1 MPAFAS
7 YFGIDY
13 SGAQTPNTDLR
24 DLRGVLERDHE
35 MAMAGFPSLKPPSKE
50 MWEEAATAG
59 QFEYGGVKY
68 DRMQL
73 LTVSDILEGKREF
86 HTPTK
91 MVSRISTAQ
100 GSLAL

>member
-1 MPAFAS
+1 
-7 YFGIDY
+7 
-13 SGAQTPNTDLR
+13 
-24 DLRGVLERDHE
+24 
-35 MAMAGFPSLKPPSKE
+35 